1 MFAAGCSWSRLW
13 LKTWREPLKPSG
25 VTLKVNKQKSK
36 DWIWDSSPNHR
47 SFFWEKSGTKMKVA
61 IVHRLFWDSNDIFPT
76 KGLSPMAKTW
86 CAESRIPSL
95 WLQETF
101 KHCGYLFWKK
111 KGKLLL
117 PKKMA
122 VKMKA
127 NEARPLPKV
136 TFNVSH
142 HGPLTLTPLSF

>member
-61 IVHRLFWDSNDIFPT
+61 IVHRLFWDSNDMISHERIKSHGPWLRLDVQNPGSLLCDYRKHLSTVAISFGKKSQATAPKKNGCKKWKPMKPGRSQKWLSMFPIMD
-76 KGLSPMAKTW
+76 LSPW
-86 CAESRIPSL
+86 HL
-95 WLQETF
+95 
-101 KHCGYLFWKK
+101 
-111 KGKLLL
+111 
-117 PKKMA
+117 
-122 VKMKA
+122 
-127 NEARPLPKV
+127 
-136 TFNVSH
+136 
-142 HGPLTLTPLSF
+142 